1 MYENLQKLFKE
12 WQNYYEKKE
21 TILERIVRNE
31 LFLIGQE
38 IRLELVKIKENGEV
52 KKFTDDDARI
62 VDQVYQ
68 FLMYDIKKM

>member
-21 TILERIVRNE
+21 TIPERIVRTE

-52 KKFTDDDARI
+52 DKFTDDDVRI

>member
-1 MYENLQKLFKE
+1 M
-12 WQNYYEKKE
+12 KK
-21 TILERIVRNE
+21 R
-31 LFLIGQE
+31 
-38 IRLELVKIKENGEV
+38 RLELVKIKENGEV